1 VKQLYCTSGD
11 QGTNGATSSAAGTRV
26 RAASAGLAPERV
38 QAVLRYAAYAS
49 PPRGPAAVAEPPARL
64 ALLQAPEAGCFLCHS
79 TCLGIDPATGK
90 NGKFFSHVLLDVP
103 ATLDAQHA
111 IQSWGSPLWQRADQG
126 GVELPEALF
135 LPVSSALDDDELAR
149 FLDRPA
155 HRELLQFLLA
165 ALLTTPA
172 QTRIF
177 LAAPAEDVARCVYGV
192 TRALPPS
199 LLEGFTFSTCEADPL
214 SCPARVVGTC
224 WEEAADLDLPER
236 CYAGQGVAYNRY
248 TGRKSE
254 LPAEPPFVLFAVE
267 ALSERRTSGLDEFHA
282 SWQRLGVKEPALFE
296 LVYRMARG
304 GGTLT
309 KEESQQALHHPTL
322 CSWVA
327 ARPDALGQFLE
338 WALEDQAYATATFSR
353 AVAALR
359 QKPDVLTRLA
369 QSVQERGVAA
379 LRAGDLVRTRN
390 ALEALMPMVAPARS
404 AAVWEDLLGSIPD
417 PEALPWEMRCYLL
430 PRLARLRPLTPD
442 TGLRPWLD
450 VRTERLAALLALDL
464 PEAWRLAACLACLRH
479 EGEPSRELARTL
491 AAHPQLVLGVLQRLT
506 DPEAEARAVA
516 LFQAVLA
523 EAPAHP
529 WGDDLVR
536 HGRSLPGLLL
546 DRCLFVALEGG
557 HTAAADLLAAGHGP
571 ALLELLRG
579 KPTLDRV
586 AAQLLSRPADNLRT
600 DGGRGEFLLALAG
613 VEGLRPE
620 VRSRLEA
627 CLGFRA
633 FLERPALDPPT
644 LGRVAAALRH
654 EPPLVAP
661 EVSGRVVSVIADEL
675 ARRAGEQVQADL
687 ETVLVAL
694 GPGWLGGP
702 SALYRA
708 LLRDRQGRRA
718 FWKQPDLVHAFL
730 AVALGARQSPEL
742 AGLLDNLDAEAFGLA
757 QQAARRRG
765 SRLLAAI
772 DRRTAAWPPGAR
784 SQWGFLARAVQ
795 PRRAR
800 QLLRESA
807 LFLAGLLVGGVGVLG
822 LRLFG
827 VM

>member
-1 VKQLYCTSGD
+1 
-11 QGTNGATSSAAGTRV
+11 
-26 RAASAGLAPERV
+26 V
-38 QAVLRYAAYAS
+38 QAVLRYAGYAS
-49 PPRGPAAVAEPPARL
+49 PPRGPAAEPPARL
-64 ALLQAPEAGCFLCHS
+64 ALLQAPDAGRFLCHS

-135 LPVSSALDDDELAR
+135 LPVSSALDDRELAS
-149 FLDRPA
+149 FLNRPA
-155 HRELLQFLLA
+155 HRELLQFVLS
-165 ALLTTPA
+165 ALLTTPP

-199 LLEGFTFSTCEADPL
+199 LLEGFTFSTYEADPL
-214 SCPARVVGTC
+214 SCPARIVGTC
-224 WEEAADLDLPER
+224 WDEAAHLDLPER
-236 CYAGQGVAYNRY
+236 CYAGAGVAYNRY
-248 TGRKSE
+248 TGRRSE
-254 LPAEPPFVLFAVE
+254 LPAEPPFVPFAVE
-267 ALSERRTSGLDEFHA
+267 ALSERRTAGLDEFHA
-282 SWQRLGVKEPALFE
+282 TWQRLGVKEPALFE
-296 LVYRMARG
+296 LVYRMAR

-359 QKPDVLTRLA
+359 QKPDVLARLA

-417 PEALPWEMRCYLL
+417 PEALPFEMRCYLL
-430 PRLARLRPLTPD
+430 PRLARLRPHTPD
-442 TGLRPWLD
+442 TGLKPWLD
-450 VRTERLAALLALDL
+450 VPAERLTALLALDL
-464 PEAWRLAACLACLRH
+464 PEAWRLTACLSCLRH

-491 AAHPQLVLGVLQRLT
+491 AAHPHLLVVVLQQQT
-506 DPEAEARAVA
+506 DAEAEARAVA
-516 LFQAVLA
+516 LFQAVLV

-536 HGRSLPGLLL
+536 HGRSLPGVLL
-546 DRCLFVALEGG
+546 DRCLWVALEGG
-557 HTAAADLLAAGHGP
+557 HTAAADLLTAGHGP

-586 AAQLLSRPADNLRT
+586 ATQLLSRPADNLRS
-600 DGGRGEFLLALAG
+600 DGGRGEFLQALAA

-620 VRSRLEA
+620 VRTRLEA

-633 FLERPALDPPT
+633 FLEKPALDRET
-644 LGRVAAALRH
+644 LGRVAAALKH
-654 EPPLVAP
+654 EPPLLPTDV
-661 EVSGRVVSVIADEL
+661 GRRVVAVIADEL
-675 ARRAGEQVQADL
+675 ARRPGEQVQAEL
-687 ETVLVAL
+687 ETVLLAL
-694 GPGWLGGP
+694 GASWQGGP

-708 LLRDRQGRRA
+708 LLHDRQRRRA

-730 AVALGARQSPEL
+730 AVALGARQAAEL
-742 AGLLDNLDAEAFGLA
+742 AGLLDNLDAEAFELA
-757 QQAARRRG
+757 QQASRRRG
-765 SRLLAAI
+765 SRLLTAI
-772 DRRTAAWPPGAR
+772 DKRTAPWPPTAR
-784 SQWGFLARAVQ
+784 SQWGFLARAVK
-795 PRRAR
+795 PRGAR
-800 QLLRESA
+800 QFLRETA
-807 LFLAGLLVGGVGVLG
+807 LFLAGLGVGGLG
-822 LRLFG
+822 MLSLRIFG